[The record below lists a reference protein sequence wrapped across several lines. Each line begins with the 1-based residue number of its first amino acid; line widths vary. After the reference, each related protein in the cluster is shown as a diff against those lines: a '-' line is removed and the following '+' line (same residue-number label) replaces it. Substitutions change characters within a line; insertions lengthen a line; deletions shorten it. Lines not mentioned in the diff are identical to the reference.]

1 MYPSSSS
8 PTARTITNP
17 ILKDEVTFLQTSQES
32 NGRYSL
38 VEVRLASGGGTPL
51 HYHRD
56 FSEEFVCL
64 EGEVSIQ
71 LEKQIIRLQP
81 GEAATVPVGKAHR
94 FFNPS
99 PQPCRFACR
108 ITPGF
113 PGFEQ
118 FLQIVYGLAHDG
130 QVNGQAMPK
139 NPFALGY
146 VLLISGTY
154 MSGLMAAMQPVLS
167 WLGRQAIKQGLGDAL
182 QQRYITIK

>member
-1 MYPSSSS
+1 MPVSAAS
-8 PTARTITNP
+8 PTPRTITNP
-17 ILKDEVTFLQTSQES
+17 ILKDEVTFLQTSQETS
-32 NGRYSL
+32 GRYSL
-38 VEVRLASGGGTPL
+38 VEVLLAPAGGNPL
-51 HYHRD
+51 HYHRE

-64 EGEVSIQ
+64 EGELSVE
-71 LEKQIIRLQP
+71 LEKQIIRLKP
-81 GEAATVPVGKAHR
+81 GESAMVAVGKPHR
-94 FFNPS
+94 FFNQS
-99 PQPCRFACR
+99 DQPCRFECR

-118 FLQIVYGLAHDG
+118 FLQIVYGLAHDR

-154 MSGLMAAMQPVLS
+154 MSGLMAALQPVLS
-167 WLGRQAIKQGLGDAL
+167 WLGRQAIKRGLGDAL

>member
-1 MYPSSSS
+1 MS
-8 PTARTITNP
+8 RTITNP
-17 ILKDEVTFLQTSQES
+17 ILKDKVTFLETSQES
-32 NGRYSL
+32 NGRHSL
-38 VEVRLASGGGTPL
+38 VEVFLSPGGGNPV

-64 EGEVSIQ
+64 EGELSIQ
-71 LEKQIIRLQP
+71 LDKQIIRLEP
-81 GEAATVPVGKAHR
+81 GESATVPVNRPHR
-94 FFNPS
+94 FFNQS
-99 PQPCRFACR
+99 LQPCRFECR

-146 VLLISGTY
+146 VILISGTY
-154 MSGLMAAMQPVLS
+154 MTGLMAVLQPLLT
-167 WLGRQAIKQGLGDAL
+167 WLGHQAIKKGLSNEL
-182 QQRYITIK
+182 QHRYITIQ